1 MGIFDIIAAIVS
13 GMAASLGIG
22 GGGILIIYLTLF
34 ASMEQLKAQG
44 LNLLFFIPCG
54 IIAII
59 IHLKNKLIVKE
70 YSVLLI
76 SGGVVGALV
85 GNYLATVINTAIL
98 SKIFAVFIILIG
110 LRELLTKP
118 KIKEKKQ

>member
-1 MGIFDIIAAIVS
+1 MSLFDIIAAVVS

-54 IIAII
+54 IIALI
-59 IHLKNKLIVKE
+59 IHLKNKLIDKA
-70 YSVLLI
+70 YSIPLI
-76 SGGVVGALV
+76 CGGVVGVLV
-85 GNYLATVINTAIL
+85 GNYLSTLIDTNIL
-98 SKIFAVFIILIG
+98 SKIFAVFIIFIG

-118 KIKEKKQ
+118 KIKEKK

>member
-1 MGIFDIIAAIVS
+1 MGIFDIIAAVVS

-59 IHLKNKLIVKE
+59 IHLKNKLIDKE
-70 YSVLLI
+70 YTLPLI
-76 SGGVVGALV
+76 CGGVVGALL
-85 GNYLATVINTAIL
+85 GNYLATIINTDIL
-98 SKIFAVFIILIG
+98 GKIFAIFIILIG
-110 LRELLTKP
+110 LRELLIKP
-118 KIKEKKQ
+118 KAKN

>member
-1 MGIFDIIAAIVS
+1 MGISDIIAAIVS

-44 LNLLFFIPCG
+44 LNLAFFIPCG

-70 YSVLLI
+70 YSVALI
-76 SGGVVGALV
+76 VGGVAGVLI
-85 GNYLATVINTAIL
+85 GNILATIISTNII
-98 SKIFAVFIILIG
+98 SKIFAIFIILIG
-110 LRELLTKP
+110 LRELFTKP
-118 KIKEKKQ
+118 KTKEKK

>member
-59 IHLKNKLIVKE
+59 IHLKNKLIDKA
-70 YSVLLI
+70 YSISLI
-76 SGGVVGALV
+76 SGGVIGALV

-98 SKIFAVFIILIG
+98 GKIFAVFIILIG
-110 LRELLTKP
+110 LRELFSKP
-118 KIKEKKQ
+118 KIKEQK

>member
-13 GMAASLGIG
+13 GIAASLGIG

-59 IHLKNKLIVKE
+59 IHLKNKLIDKK
-70 YSVLLI
+70 YSIPLI
-76 SGGVVGALV
+76 CGGVIGVFT
-85 GNYLATVINTAIL
+85 GNILAKIVNTTVL

-110 LRELLTKP
+110 LRELFSNP
-118 KIKEKKQ
+118 KIKEQK

>member
-1 MGIFDIIAAIVS
+1 MGIFDIIAAVIS

-59 IHLKNKLIVKE
+59 IHFKNKLIVKE
-70 YSVLLI
+70 YSIPLI
-76 SGGVVGALV
+76 SGGIIGALL
-85 GNYLATVINTAIL
+85 GNYLATVISTNIL
-98 SKIFAVFIILIG
+98 SKIFAIFIILIG

-118 KIKEKKQ
+118 KAKGQK

>member
-1 MGIFDIIAAIVS
+1 MGTFDIIAAVVS

-70 YSVLLI
+70 YSIPLI
-76 SGGVVGALV
+76 SGGIIGALL
-85 GNYLATVINTAIL
+85 GNFLATIISTNIL
-98 SKIFAVFIILIG
+98 SKIFAIFIILIG

-118 KIKEKKQ
+118 KAKGQK

>member
-70 YSVLLI
+70 FSVPLI
-76 SGGVVGALV
+76 CGGIIGALV
-85 GNYLATVINTAIL
+85 GNYLATMIRTDIL
-98 SKIFAVFIILIG
+98 GKIFAVFIILIG
-110 LRELLTKP
+110 LRELLYKP
-118 KIKEKKQ
+118 RIKEKK

>member
-1 MGIFDIIAAIVS
+1 MGFFDIIAAIAS

-44 LNLLFFIPCG
+44 LNLAFFIPCG

-70 YSVLLI
+70 YSAPLI
-76 SGGVVGALV
+76 VGGVIGVLA
-85 GNYLATVINTAIL
+85 GNLLATVISTNVL
-98 SKIFAVFIILIG
+98 SRFFAVFIIIIG
-110 LRELLTKP
+110 LRELFTKP
-118 KIKEKKQ
+118 KVKEKK

>member
-1 MGIFDIIAAIVS
+1 MGIFDIIAAIIS
-13 GMAASLGIG
+13 GTAASLGIG

-70 YSVLLI
+70 FSVPLI
-76 SGGVVGALV
+76 CGGIIGALV
-85 GNYLATVINTAIL
+85 GNYLATMIRTDIL
-98 SKIFAVFIILIG
+98 GKIFAVFIILIG
-110 LRELLTKP
+110 LRELLYNP
-118 KIKEKKQ
+118 RIKEKK

>member
-85 GNYLATVINTAIL
+85 GNYLATIINTAIL

>member
-1 MGIFDIIAAIVS
+1 MGIFDIIAAIIS

-59 IHLKNKLIVKE
+59 IHLKNKLIDKA
-70 YSVLLI
+70 YSVPLI
-76 SGGVVGALV
+76 IGGVVGALV

-98 SKIFAVFIILIG
+98 GKMFAVFIILIG
-110 LRELLTKP
+110 LRELLSKS
-118 KIKEKKQ
+118 KIKEQK

>member
-1 MGIFDIIAAIVS
+1 MNVFDIIAALIS

-34 ASMEQLKAQG
+34 ASMDQLKAQG

-59 IHLKNKLIVKE
+59 IHLKNKLISKE
-70 YSVLLI
+70 YSIPLI
-76 SGGVVGALV
+76 CGGVVGALV
-85 GNYLATVINTAIL
+85 GNYFATRINTDIL
-98 SKIFAVFIILIG
+98 GKIFAIFIILIG
-110 LRELLTKP
+110 LRELFSKS
-118 KIKEKKQ
+118 KIKEKK

>member
-70 YSVLLI
+70 YSVLVI

-98 SKIFAVFIILIG
+98 SKMFAVFIILIG

>member
-1 MGIFDIIAAIVS
+1 MGIFDIIAAIIS

-44 LNLLFFIPCG
+44 LNLAFFIPCG

-59 IHLKNKLIVKE
+59 IHLKNKLIDKE
-70 YSVLLI
+70 YSLPLI
-76 SGGVVGALV
+76 IGGVVGALV
-85 GNYLATVINTAIL
+85 GNLLATVISTDIL
-98 SKIFAVFIILIG
+98 GKIFAVFIILIG

-118 KIKEKKQ
+118 KIKEKK

>member
-1 MGIFDIIAAIVS
+1 MSIFDIIAAIVS

-34 ASMEQLKAQG
+34 ASMDQLKAQG

-59 IHLKNKLIVKE
+59 IHLKNKLIDKG
-70 YSVLLI
+70 YSVPLI
-76 SGGVVGALV
+76 CAGVVGALV
-85 GNYLATVINTAIL
+85 GNYFATKINTDIL
-98 SKIFAVFIILIG
+98 GKIFAVFIILIG
-110 LRELLTKP
+110 LRELFIKP
-118 KIKEKKQ
+118 KIKEKK

>member
-1 MGIFDIIAAIVS
+1 MGIFDIIAAVVS

-59 IHLKNKLIVKE
+59 IHLKNKLIDKK
-70 YSVLLI
+70 YTLPLI
-76 SGGVVGALV
+76 CGGVVGALL
-85 GNYLATVINTAIL
+85 GNFLATKINTDIL
-98 SKIFAVFIILIG
+98 GKIFAIFIILIG
-110 LRELLTKP
+110 LRELLTKS
-118 KIKEKKQ
+118 KAKNRK